1 MITGCLFGSQLS
13 NRYCKKMKIYD
24 TKPLIFAFQRQALL
38 TVNILPGFGETTFW
52 KYCLI
57 CFTPLLVLYL
67 AFYLIAFSPDS
78 LGIIIFSTG
87 KVNIHKLLCGVS
99 LLEQDTIENVSQPKD
114 FSTESLFYLGFCDCS
129 SKMSDIS

>member
-1 MITGCLFGSQLS
+1 
-13 NRYCKKMKIYD
+13 MKIYD
-24 TKPLIFAFQRQALL
+24 IKPLIFAFQRQTLL
-38 TVNILPGFGETTFW
+38 TVNVLPGFAETTFW

-78 LGIIIFSTG
+78 LGVIIFSTG

-99 LLEQDTIENVSQPKD
+99 LLEQDTID
-114 FSTESLFYLGFCDCS
+114 FSTESLFYLGFLRLL
-129 SKMSDIS
+129 